1 MDRSALALRPATD
14 ADQPFLLALLAS
26 TRPELSLLDDMQR
39 AVLLQMQFNAQR
51 SQYRQQYPLAVHSVV
66 MAGAE
71 PAGQML
77 VARSDAELRLVDLSL
92 LPACRRRG
100 MGGRLLADL
109 QQQAAQAGLPL
120 RLQVLHNN
128 SARRLYLRMGFVP
141 GLSEGVHEAM
151 EWRATV
157 NFIGEP
163 T

>member
-1 MDRSALALRPATD
+1 MDSATLALRPATD
-14 ADQPFLLALLAS
+14 GDQPFLLALLAS
-26 TRPELSLLDDMQR
+26 TRPELSLLDEIQR
-39 AVLLQMQFNAQR
+39 TMLLQMQFSAQR
-51 SQYRQQYPLAVHSVV
+51 SHYRQQYPHAERSIV
-66 MAGAE
+66 MAGGE

-77 VARSDAELRLVDLSL
+77 VARSDAELRLVDVSL
-92 LPACRRRG
+92 LPACRGRG
-100 MGGRLLADL
+100 VGCQLLAAL

-141 GLSEGVHEAM
+141 GLSEGVHETM
-151 EWRATV
+151 EWRAAV